1 MQGQS
6 LSITTLPEKT
16 SYPLIDSVKAAAANA
31 TTKDAYVTD
40 SLQMITIQ
48 SPNDHHSPVM
58 ILLLMFITDINCA
71 D

>member
-1 MQGQS
+1 MDRSSLQGQS

-40 SLQMITIQ
+40 SLQMITIHQ
-48 SPNDHHSPVM
+48 
-58 ILLLMFITDINCA
+58 
-71 D
+71 